1 MPLSKRQI
9 ALIHV
14 AKTKLG
20 LGDDLY
26 RAVLVNLCG
35 VTSSTELDQAGFE
48 TVMGFFEW
56 RGFKPMTPN
65 GANYG
70 PRPGMASYAQL
81 ELIRALWF
89 EYSQGRA
96 GEGELN
102 KWLERCF
109 KLTSLRFLDKA
120 TAPKVITALKAM
132 KTRAA

>member
-20 LGDDLY
+20 LDDDLY

-35 VTSSTELDQAGFE
+35 VTSSKELDQAGFD

-56 RGFKPMTPN
+56 RGFKPMTRN

>member
-20 LGDDLY
+20 LNDDLY

-35 VTSSTELDQAGFE
+35 VTSSTELDQAGFD

-56 RGFKPMTPN
+56 RGFKPMTRN

>member
-20 LGDDLY
+20 LDDDLY

-35 VTSSTELDQAGFE
+35 VTSSTELDQAGFD

-56 RGFKPMTPN
+56 RGFKPMTRN

>member
-1 MPLSKRQI
+1 MPLSKKQI

-20 LGDDLY
+20 LNDDLY

-35 VTSSTELDQAGFE
+35 VTSSTELDQAGFD

-56 RGFKPMTPN
+56 RGFKPMTRN

>member
-9 ALIHV
+9 TLIHV

-20 LGDDLY
+20 LDDDLY

-48 TVMGFFEW
+48 ALLAFFEW
-56 RGFKPMTPN
+56 RGFRPLTLN

-89 EYSQGRA
+89 EFTKGQGKEDA
-96 GEGELN
+96 LN
-102 KWLERCF
+102 TWLERCF
-109 KLTSLRFLDKA
+109 KVSSLRFLTKENARKA
-120 TAPKVITALKAM
+120 IVGLKAM

>member
-1 MPLSKRQI
+1 MPLSKRQT

-14 AKTKLG
+14 AKTQLG
-20 LGDDLY
+20 LDDDLY

-35 VTSSTELDQAGFE
+35 VTSSKELDQAGFD

-81 ELIRALWF
+81 ELIRALWA
-89 EYSQGRA
+89 EYSRGNA
-96 GEGELN
+96 GESELN
-102 KWLERCF
+102 KWLVRCF
-109 KLTSLRFLDKA
+109 KLSSLRFLDKA
-120 TAPKVITALKAM
+120 TATKVITALKAM

>member
-1 MPLSKRQI
+1 MPLSKKQI
-9 ALIHV
+9 RLIHV

-20 LGDDLY
+20 IEDGLY
-26 RAVLVNLCG
+26 RSILANLCG

-48 TVMGFFEW
+48 LLMGFFEYQ
-56 RGFKPMTPN
+56 GFRPMTRN

-81 ELIRALWF
+81 ELIRALWT

-96 GEGELN
+96 GESELN

-109 KLTSLRFLDKA
+109 KLTSLRFLGKA

>member
-1 MPLSKRQI
+1 MELSKKQI
-9 ALIHV
+9 RLIHV

-20 LGDDLY
+20 IDDDQY
-26 RAVLVNLCG
+26 RSILANLCG

-48 TVMGFFEW
+48 LLMGFFEYQ
-56 RGFKPMTPN
+56 GFKPMTRN

-89 EYSQGRA
+89 EYSKGRA
-96 GEGELN
+96 GESELN

-132 KTRAA
+132 KARAA

>member
-1 MPLSKRQI
+1 MPLSKRQN

-20 LGDDLY
+20 LDDDLY

-35 VTSSTELDQAGFE
+35 VTSSKELDQAGFD

-56 RGFKPMTPN
+56 RGFKPMTRN

>member
-1 MPLSKRQI
+1 
-9 ALIHV
+9 
-14 AKTKLG
+14 
-20 LGDDLY
+20 
-26 RAVLVNLCG
+26 
-35 VTSSTELDQAGFE
+35 
-48 TVMGFFEW
+48 
-56 RGFKPMTPN
+56 MTRN